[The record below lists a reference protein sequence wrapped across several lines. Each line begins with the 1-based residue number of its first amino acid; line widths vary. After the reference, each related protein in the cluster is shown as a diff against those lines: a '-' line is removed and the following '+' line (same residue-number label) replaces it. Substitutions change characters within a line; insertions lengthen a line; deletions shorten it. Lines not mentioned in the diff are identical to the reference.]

1 MISSLRF
8 LIFLLIAQEVC
19 CMMVFYPV
27 GTDGAPRGLG
37 SGLLFCEIS
46 LHIPLQS
53 VL

>member
-1 MISSLRF
+1 MISSPRF
-8 LIFLLIAQEVC
+8 LIFLLITYKVC
-19 CMMVFYPV
+19 CMMMLCPV
-27 GTDGAPRGLG
+27 GTDRAERDPG